1 MTMTTTELSLQE
13 KYAAKSICFGCG
25 PANEEGLH
33 IRSFPEDGK
42 LVCYWEPSLKYQA
55 MPGMLYGGLIGCL
68 LDCHSNWTASW
79 HLMQANGLDHPPCTV
94 TSQHSIKYLRP
105 TPVDQTIKLVAHVV
119 DSKSDR
125 ATVHGELIVGD
136 KVCATCESTFVAVK
150 PDHPAYHRW

>member
-13 KYAAKSICFGCG
+13 KYADKSICFGCG

-42 LVCYWEPSLKYQA
+42 LVAYWEPTEKYQA
-55 MPGMLYGGLIGCL
+55 MPGMLYGGLIACL

-79 HLMQANGLDHPPCTV
+79 HLMQTNGLDHPPCTV
-94 TSQHSIKYLRP
+94 TAQHSIKYLRP
-105 TPVDQTIKLVAHVV
+105 TPVDGTIKLVAHVV
-119 DSKSDR
+119 DSKADR
-125 ATVHGELIVGD
+125 ATVHGELIAGD
-136 KVCATCESTFVAVK
+136 KVCATCESSFVAVK